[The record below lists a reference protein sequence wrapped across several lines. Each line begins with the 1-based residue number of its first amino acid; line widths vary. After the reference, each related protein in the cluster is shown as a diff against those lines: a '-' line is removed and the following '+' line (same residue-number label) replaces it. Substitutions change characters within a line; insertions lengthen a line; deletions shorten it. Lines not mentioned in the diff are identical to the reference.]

1 MKKISSAVGKG
12 GMNKTMDVATIQYLL
27 NCVPK
32 HAGGPS
38 PELAVDGICGP
49 LTSAAIEKFQMA
61 NRNLA
66 DRRVDPNGPTLKALQ
81 AYDPYPNQKMAACLG
96 AKGLG
101 AGAATQKAAS
111 QAILKAVGAAV
122 AQAVAKSTTHPG
134 VALAPEAA
142 QGMAQIVKQ
151 ATQAAAKAL
160 EAAIKQA
167 GGLPVAPAGGGGL
180 GLGKLAKQ
188 IAEIAAKTAETA
200 AKQAK
205 IPISFDGIKL
215 PGGPELPPAIK
226 GGTGGLAKIIESVAK
241 VAAEAAAKSGGKLP
255 SPVKLTG
262 LDEVPGK
269 VAGVIKQI
277 SDTTTAALDG
287 IFKTLSKGL
296 DSVAKKW

>member
-49 LTSAAIEKFQMA
+49 LTSAAIQKFQMA
-61 NRNLA
+61 NRGVA
-66 DRRVDPNGPTLKALQ
+66 DRRVDPNGPTLRALQ
-81 AYDPYPNQKMAACLG
+81 TYDPYPTQAMAACLG

-111 QAILKAVGAAV
+111 QAILKAVGAVV
-122 AQAVAKSTTHPG
+122 AQAVAKSATHPG
-134 VALAPEAA
+134 LALAPEAA
-142 QGMAQIVKQ
+142 HGMAQIVKQ

-160 EAAIKQA
+160 EAAAKQA
-167 GGLPVAPAGGGGL
+167 GGLPIAPAGGGM

-188 IAEIAAKTAETA
+188 IAEIAAKSAEAA

-205 IPISFDGIKL
+205 IPISFDGIKF
-215 PGGPELPPAIK
+215 PGGPSIPPAVK
-226 GGTGGLAKIIESVAK
+226 GGTGGLAKMIESVAK
-241 VAAEAAAKSGGKLP
+241 IAAEAAAKSGGKLP

-287 IFKTLSKGL
+287 ILKTFSSGL